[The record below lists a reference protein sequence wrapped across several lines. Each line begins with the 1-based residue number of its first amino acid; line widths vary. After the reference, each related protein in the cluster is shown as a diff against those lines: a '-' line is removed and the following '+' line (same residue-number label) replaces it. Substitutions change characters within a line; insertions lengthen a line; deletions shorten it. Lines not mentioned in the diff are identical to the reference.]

1 MSSIIQSRRSIMRV
15 QFQFPPSIERF
26 LEFQSSPPFET
37 RNSRNYGRILNTKER
52 ERERE
57 KNLTELYAHVR
68 EREKRKKSRTWNLP
82 AILCGEIQR
91 GFSPAVADAGVAS
104 VLQQLCHHFRVPIL
118 CRTVQRCFVVLR
130 LRSHGQTYF
139 EYTFRFH

>member
-15 QFQFPPSIERF
+15 QFQFPPIERF

-37 RNSRNYGRILNTKER
+37 RNSRNYGRILNTKG

-57 KNLTELYAHVR
+57 KKTQQNCTYAR
-68 EREKRKKSRTWNLP
+68 ARKGERKKSRMWNLP

-130 LRSHGQTYF
+130 LRSHRQTYF
-139 EYTFRFH
+139 EYTFRFD